1 MSSDPARTLGA
12 LYAIERRF
20 TGAMGALFVARDR
33 GTGDRFA
40 IKTIRADLESAD
52 VHKRF
57 QVEARAWIALGA
69 HPHVAEARFFREID
83 GHPFLFLEY
92 VEGLD
97 LQRLLAA
104 TGALPMAQAVEFARH
119 LLEGLAHAHGA
130 RVREGTVGVVHRDLK
145 PANLLVRKD
154 RVLKIT
160 DWGLVKVLGGT
171 KHTTDGQML
180 GTLTYCAPEQV
191 RDATRVDARADL
203 FAVGAIL
210 FEMVAGRAP
219 FTGASVEEVL
229 RALLL
234 EEAPDL
240 RGAAPDCPQA
250 LADLVRDLLSKRP
263 DDRPGSAAEA
273 LGRLAGIATL
283 ASGAPACGRCGL
295 LTRAPLAAC
304 PLCDPTAA
312 GPEAAEP
319 QGTQEGD
326 DLLLNLRRTV
336 TTEGMVQVAAGP
348 FRFGADGAPRSTAA
362 YFIDRTP
369 VTNRQ
374 FAVFLGET
382 SYRPAEPRD
391 FLKHWRDGTPPSPL
405 LDHPVV
411 WVSAFDAAAF
421 ADWAGKA
428 IPSWEEWEKAA
439 RGTDG
444 RAFPWGET
452 FEAARAN
459 VKEHGLGATTAVGR
473 FPSGAS
479 PFGCLD
485 MAGNV
490 FQWTDTWREPDLRRT
505 KVVCGGAWAAPLSP
519 TGLKRVRNLFPS
531 TRDFQTG
538 FRCVLRSDA

>member
-1 MSSDPARTLGA
+1 MPSDPTRILEAK
-12 LYAIERRF
+12 YVIERRF
-20 TGAMGALFVARDR
+20 AGAMGALYVARDR
-33 GTGDRFA
+33 TTGDRFA
-40 IKTIRADLESAD
+40 IKTIRADLEGAE
-52 VHKRF
+52 VQKRF
-57 QVEARAWIALGA
+57 QVEARAWIALGV
-69 HPHVAEARFFREID
+69 HPHVAEAKFFREID

-97 LQRLLAA
+97 LQHLLEA
-104 TGALPMAQAVEFARH
+104 TGALPLAQAVEFARH
-119 LLEGLAHAHGA
+119 ILTGLVHAHGA

-145 PANLLVRKD
+145 PANLLVRRD

-171 KHTTDGQML
+171 KHTTDGKML

-210 FEMVAGRAP
+210 FEMVAGSPP
-219 FTGASVEEVL
+219 FKGASVEEVL

-234 EEAPDL
+234 DPSPDL
-240 RGAAPDCPQA
+240 CAANPDCPPA
-250 LADLVRDLLSKRP
+250 LGDLVRDLLAKDPEQRP
-263 DDRPGSAAEA
+263 VSAAET
-273 LGRLAGIATL
+273 LDRLAPITPPAT
-283 ASGAPACGRCGL
+283 PTPTCGRCGL
-295 LTRAPLAAC
+295 LTRGPLSPC
-304 PLCDPTAA
+304 PLCTPPAAVQPEVAA
-312 GPEAAEP
+312 GRPH
-319 QGTQEGD
+319 EGD
-326 DLLLNLRRTV
+326 DLLLNLQRTV
-336 TTEGMVQVAAGP
+336 TTQGMVQVPPGP

-369 VTNRQ
+369 ATNRQ
-374 FAVFLGET
+374 FAVFLRET

-391 FLKHWRDGTPPSPL
+391 FLKHWRDGAPPSPL

-428 IPSWEEWEKAA
+428 LPTWEEWEKAA

-452 FEAARAN
+452 LDPQRAN
-459 VKEHGLGATTAVGR
+459 VKEQGLGSTTPVER

-490 FQWTDTWREPDLRRT
+490 FQWTDSWREPDLRRT
-505 KVVCGGAWAAPLSP
+505 KVVCGGAWATPL
-519 TGLKRVRNLFPS
+519 TAAGLKRVRNLFPNA
-531 TRDFQTG
+531 RDFQTG
-538 FRCVLRSDA
+538 FRCVLRSEA